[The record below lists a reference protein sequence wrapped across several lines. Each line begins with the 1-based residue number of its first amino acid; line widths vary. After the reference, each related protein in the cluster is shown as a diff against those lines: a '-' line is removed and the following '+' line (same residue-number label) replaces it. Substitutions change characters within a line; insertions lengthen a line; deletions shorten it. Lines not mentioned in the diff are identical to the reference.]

1 MASSSTDPSATDDI
15 DYQVRY
21 EDEEYDDERTIEEE
35 EQLGSDDE
43 EDELD
48 NLQADADLPLNELLK
63 LYGQNASHVHNKPP
77 DEDDNESSSSS
88 EDVNKSDRRPQLHH
102 FLQAN
107 GHLLAENDDDNDSD
121 DSFEPEIAKFIK
133 VGEEYQ
139 AVVEVEAEFNS
150 INGKKDDREVPVDEH
165 LWSPSSVNNED
176 DEKIDMYLKAIRN
189 EYSFADVEISLQTL
203 FNCQMDTESALVKL
217 RQLPVKTIY
226 TYCEWTLDEIQHL
239 EEGLREYG
247 KNFHKIALYK
257 CQNRSVREIIHY
269 YYQWKKSERF
279 HSFIEEQQRL
289 SAIISVTDMIERLIE
304 EQDQQLCTAVNV
316 INSTNSSSMLSSD
329 HKRNSP
335 NSSIS
340 IVYQQETTATKR
352 PFDQVE
358 NDIEPPSKKSTL
370 NTNNSPKTTVI

>member
-1 MASSSTDPSATDDI
+1 
-15 DYQVRY
+15 
-21 EDEEYDDERTIEEE
+21 
-35 EQLGSDDE
+35 
-43 EDELD
+43 
-48 NLQADADLPLNELLK
+48 
-63 LYGQNASHVHNKPP
+63 
-77 DEDDNESSSSS
+77 
-88 EDVNKSDRRPQLHH
+88 
-102 FLQAN
+102 
-107 GHLLAENDDDNDSD
+107 
-121 DSFEPEIAKFIK
+121 
-133 VGEEYQ
+133 
-139 AVVEVEAEFNS
+139 
-150 INGKKDDREVPVDEH
+150 PVDEH

-289 SAIISVTDMIERLIE
+289 SAI
-304 EQDQQLCTAVNV
+304 
-316 INSTNSSSMLSSD
+316 
-329 HKRNSP
+329 
-335 NSSIS
+335 
-340 IVYQQETTATKR
+340 
-352 PFDQVE
+352 
-358 NDIEPPSKKSTL
+358 
-370 NTNNSPKTTVI
+370 